1 MKGTIEYRGLKA
13 HESQRIVALYRATE
27 GQIGQVRDDGVFCT
41 WTSYDMPDCT
51 EDQYLAADDENRCFV
66 AVDNDA

>member
-13 HESQRIVALYRATE
+13 RDSQRIVALYRATE

-41 WTSYDMPDCT
+41 WASYDMPDCA
-51 EDQYLAADDENRCFV
+51 EGQYLAADDENRCFV
-66 AVDNDA
+66 AVDDE